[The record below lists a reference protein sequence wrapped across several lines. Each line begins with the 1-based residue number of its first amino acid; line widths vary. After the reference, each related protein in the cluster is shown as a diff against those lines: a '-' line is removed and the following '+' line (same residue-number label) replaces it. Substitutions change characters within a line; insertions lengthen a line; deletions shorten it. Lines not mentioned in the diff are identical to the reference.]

1 MMSPELIVSSLAR
14 STAGVFHTPPRA
26 RQLARRRLEPRGRES
41 RATANASRGTQAL
54 SRARRD
60 GRVPEIERSSTRIE
74 SLNRARANSTEGPAG
89 RRRAVRVVPVLLIPL
104 ANCTKTYVCSV
115 ESFYEGVRGARC

>member
-74 SLNRARANSTEGPAG
+74 SLSRARANSTTNSFHGVNQQASPRG
-89 RRRAVRVVPVLLIPL
+89 RPLSLIHI
-104 ANCTKTYVCSV
+104 
-115 ESFYEGVRGARC
+115 